1 MMNSVDFLLK
11 QVNILRLKLLERQD
25 NAETFNLFS
34 ILLNERDEVN
44 LHSRFI
50 SVLLDP
56 KAPHKMGNTFLSLF
70 LRTVESNMQVDD
82 AEVSISPNFHNSS
95 EFKDIDIFIRKGN
108 KSAVIVENKIDASD
122 SNHEEEGQLEKYYRE
137 AIEEGY
143 SKDNIDIYYLTL
155 DQHEP
160 SEESVSTS
168 GKFPELPEKVQ
179 CISYGSE
186 IIEWLEKCAKESYA
200 KPILRESI
208 NQYINLLQ
216 RMTNNESSV
225 SERIELMNIVGK
237 NEDNLESAMF
247 LIKNYRHIQWHT
259 ISDFWKELSDALD
272 LAGYKLTEF
281 IDKESIDDAVHG
293 GPRKRQVNFNLMF
306 TSKSGIPLCINCD
319 YDDYICYGISEIN
332 GKYTKELK
340 RKVKALAEMQEPDGS
355 NESWLYWNYFEPESG
370 GDLEFCFS
378 NFEGTPTYKLISP
391 QSRKEYIGRM
401 VSIVNEFVHKIDVL

>member
-1 MMNSVDFLLK
+1 MMNNVDFLLK

-25 NAETFNLFS
+25 NEETFNLFS

-56 KAPHKMGNTFLSLF
+56 EAPHKMGSTFLSLF
-70 LRTVESNMQVDD
+70 LRILKSNMQVDD
-82 AEVSISPNFHNSS
+82 NEVFISPNFHNPS

-108 KSAVIVENKIDASD
+108 DSAVIIENKIDASD
-122 SNHEEEGQLEKYYRE
+122 SNHEGEGQLEKYYRE

-168 GKFPELPEKVQ
+168 GKYPELAEKVQ

-186 IIEWLEKCAKESYA
+186 IIEWLNECAKESYA

-208 NQYINLLQ
+208 NQYKNLLQ
-216 RMTNNESSV
+216 KMTNNESSV

-237 NEDNLESAMF
+237 NTDNLESAMF
-247 LIKNYRHIQWHT
+247 LIKNFKHIQWHT
-259 ISDFWKELSDALD
+259 IFDFWKELSDALN
-272 LAGYKLTEF
+272 LAGYRLTES
-281 IDKESIDDAVHG
+281 IDKEMIDNAVHG
-293 GPRKRQVNFNLMF
+293 GPRKRQINFNLMF
-306 TSKSGIPLCINCD
+306 ISKSGIPLGINCD
-319 YDDYICYGISEIN
+319 YADYICYGVSETS
-332 GKYTKELK
+332 GKYTKEIK
-340 RKVKALAEMQEPDGS
+340 RKVKALAAMEEPDGS
-355 NESWLYWNYFEPESG
+355 NEPWLYWNYFEPESG

-391 QSRKEYIGRM
+391 QSRREYIERM
-401 VSIVNEFVHKIDVL
+401 VSIVNEFVHKLEAL

>member
-1 MMNSVDFLLK
+1 MMNNVDFLLK
-11 QVNILRLKLLERQD
+11 QVNFLRLKLLERQD
-25 NAETFNLFS
+25 NEEAFNLFS
-34 ILLNERDEVN
+34 ILLNERNEVN

-56 KAPHKMGNTFLSLF
+56 KAPHKMGSTFLSLF
-70 LRTVESNMQVDD
+70 LRKLESNMQVDD
-82 AEVSISPNFHNSS
+82 NEVLISPNFHNPS

-108 KSAVIVENKIDASD
+108 DSAVIIENKIDASD
-122 SNHEEEGQLEKYYRE
+122 SNHEGEGQLEKYYRE

-168 GKFPELPEKVQ
+168 GKYPELAEKVQ

-186 IIEWLEKCAKESYA
+186 IIEWLNECAKESYA

-216 RMTNNESSV
+216 KMTNNESSV

-237 NEDNLESAMF
+237 NTDNLESAMF
-247 LIKNYRHIQWHT
+247 LIKNFKHIQWHT
-259 ISDFWKELSDALD
+259 IFDFWKELSDALG
-272 LAGYKLTEF
+272 LAGYKLTES
-281 IDKESIDDAVHG
+281 IDKEMIDNAVHG
-293 GPRKRQVNFNLMF
+293 GPRKRQIDFNLMF
-306 TSKSGIPLCINCD
+306 TSKSGIPLGINCD
-319 YDDYICYGISEIN
+319 YADYICYGVSDTS
-332 GKYTKELK
+332 GKYTKDIK
-340 RKVKALAEMQEPDGS
+340 RKVKALEAMEEPDGS

-391 QSRKEYIGRM
+391 QSRKEYIERM
-401 VSIVNEFVHKIDVL
+401 VSIVNEFVHKLEAL